1 MPWAPLWS
9 ANTKV
14 TTLEIIFTIMDK
26 DTFPSSPRYHEML
39 LIIWVG
45 GSQACFYVW
54 GAMTSEYTTSSGRP
68 QSAIFQPIGPSYQ
81 ARLLPAANA
90 RTRSLS
96 GALAKIIA
104 IEFFA
109 VALSAYL
116 ASFLYHYFGTNA
128 WPPAYHVPAAFFIAA
143 LVLLVSTALHH
154 FEAIQTQPRHRFL
167 WSGAGAVALAFSLFL
182 TTMFLFKFDYSRGS
196 FIFQILTV
204 GIAMVGAR
212 AVVYSWL
219 QSAIATGLLAAR
231 RVVLIGDDILCS
243 QFDHRLKTTGILTVG
258 SFHFPGDKELT
269 SNETR
274 PSVRGILDLCRAK
287 QPDDVIIL
295 ADQENFSKLPSLTN
309 KLSELPINVHVVPR
323 DSVDL
328 LATARI
334 AEFGNMSTFQVS
346 SPPLN
351 TFDLLI
357 KRTFD
362 VVAATVGLVL
372 FSPLFLCV
380 ALAIKLD
387 TRGPVFFRQTRHG
400 YNNQTIRILKFRSLT
415 TLENGNEFRQVR
427 RNDSRIT
434 RVGGILRKTN
444 IDELPQLIN
453 VLLGQMSIVGP
464 RPHATAH
471 NDMFAGRILPFARRH
486 NVKPGITGWAQ
497 VNGCRG
503 ATDTLEKMQER
514 IEFDLYYIDNW
525 SFLFDAKIILMT
537 FFSKKSYLN
546 AY

>member
-1 MPWAPLWS
+1 MP
-9 ANTKV
+9 V
-14 TTLEIIFTIMDK
+14 D
-26 DTFPSSPRYHEML
+26 
-39 LIIWVG
+39 G
-45 GSQACFYVW
+45 GQDCFRAW
-54 GAMTSEYTTSSGRP
+54 GAMTSEYTSSSRRAR
-68 QSAIFQPIGPSYQ
+68 SAILETIGSSYLAQP
-81 ARLLPAANA
+81 LLATNPH
-90 RTRSLS
+90 TRSLS
-96 GALAKIIA
+96 EALAKIIA

-109 VALSAYL
+109 VASSAYL
-116 ASFLYHYFGTNA
+116 ASFVYHYYFAAIG

-143 LVLLVSTALHH
+143 FVLFVSTTSHH

-167 WSGAGAVALAFSLFL
+167 WSGIGAVGLAFSLFL
-182 TTMFLFKFDYSRGS
+182 TTMFLFKVDYSRGS
-196 FIFQILTV
+196 FIFQVLTV
-204 GIAMVGAR
+204 GIAVVGAR

-219 QSAIATGLLAAR
+219 QSAIATGQLAAR
-231 RVVLIGDDILCS
+231 RVVLIGDDALCS
-243 QFDHRLKTTGILTVG
+243 QFDHRLKATGILTVG
-258 SFHFPGDKELT
+258 SFLFPGGEDLMSSDGVLQT
-269 SNETR
+269 G
-274 PSVRGILDLCRAK
+274 PSLNGILDLCRSK

-295 ADQENFSKLPSLTN
+295 ADQENFSRLPCLTN
-309 KLSELPINVHVVPR
+309 KLSELPISVHVVPR

-351 TFDLLI
+351 AFDLLI
-357 KRTFD
+357 KRAFD
-362 VVAATVGLVL
+362 VAAATIGLVV

-387 TRGPVFFRQTRHG
+387 SRGPVFFRQTRHG
-400 YNNQTIRILKFRSLT
+400 YNNQTIRIFKFRTLT
-415 TLENGNEFRQVR
+415 TLEDGNAFIQVK

-434 RVGGILRKTN
+434 RVGRILRQTN
-444 IDELPQLIN
+444 IDELPQLLN

-497 VNGCRG
+497 VNGSRG

-537 FFSKKSYLN
+537 LFSKKSYLN